1 MRVQA
6 CVAGEKQLFTV
17 KSKSCEV
24 VEWKEFSMR
33 QSKKPLF
40 TVFTP
45 TYERAA
51 SIHRV
56 YDSLKVQT
64 MRDFEWIVVD
74 DGSTDGTDALIKG
87 WAAQADFPVT
97 YLRQKHAG
105 KHMAWNNALNHA
117 KGQFFVIAD
126 SDDAFRPD
134 SLERFWTMW
143 RSIPVDHRGRYRGVA
158 CRCVD
163 EYGNFVGDSAIPDP
177 WLDASEL
184 DAKYKY
190 HLQYEMWGMTRIDV
204 LREYPNPDIKGL
216 RFYPECIIWDEIGK
230 KYLTRYFNE
239 PLRVLYHDQAN
250 ATTIKYVNN
259 RFRENYY
266 LWRHVLN
273 DLNAYAD
280 RDPKLFLKS
289 LVGIMR
295 DGILSG
301 RSYGTIIT
309 DIRPAIWKCLAV
321 FLSPAGLLLAKK
333 NRENNNVRCFLCFW
347 LKRD

>member
-1 MRVQA
+1 MSRST
-6 CVAGEKQLFTV
+6 VASQ
-17 KSKSCEV
+17 
-24 VEWKEFSMR
+24 
-33 QSKKPLF
+33 PLF

-45 TYERAA
+45 AYERAT

-56 YDSLKVQT
+56 YDSLKAQT
-64 MRDFEWIVVD
+64 MYDFEWIVVD
-74 DGSTDGTDALIKG
+74 DGSTDSTGVLIKN
-87 WAAQADFPVT
+87 WAEQADFPIT
-97 YLRQKHAG
+97 YLRQVHAG

-117 KGQFFVIAD
+117 KGRFFVIAD
-126 SDDAFRPD
+126 SDDAFRSD
-134 SLERFWTMW
+134 SLERFLAMW
-143 RSIPVDHRGRYRGVA
+143 RTIPVDQRKRYRGVT

-163 EYGNFVGDSAIPDP
+163 EDDNFVGESAIPEP

-204 LREYPNPDIKGL
+204 LREYPNPNIRGL

-239 PLRVLYHDQAN
+239 PLRVLYHDQTN
-250 ATTIKYVNN
+250 ATTAKHVNN

-273 DLNAYAD
+273 DLNTYVGKN
-280 RDPKLFLKS
+280 PKLFLKS
-289 LVGIMR
+289 FVGVMR

-301 RSYGTIIT
+301 RRYNSIIA
-309 DIRPAIWKCLAV
+309 DIRPFVWKCIVVL
-321 FLSPAGLLLAKK
+321 LSPVGMMLAKK
-333 NRENNNVRCFLCFW
+333 NRGSITDHR
-347 LKRD
+347 